1 MSVQEQDPTSTLNLY
16 RQALKLR
23 ATLVTDEELTWLD
36 SPDGT
41 LSFERPNGWVCF
53 TNFGT
58 EPVSLPEGELLI
70 ATDEVIDGKL
80 AGPATAWLKR

>member
-1 MSVQEQDPTSTLNLY
+1 MSVQEQDPSSTLNLY

-36 SPDGT
+36 SPDET

-70 ATDEVIDGKL
+70 ATDEVVDGKL